1 MALDF
6 RTIPQYDAQRRIE
19 SRLRR
24 TTSMTAIAI
33 ALAPIAKGAFPLAE
47 VQGRLRGELV
57 EAEAE
62 SVILHPGWQPVLDS
76 LRMVTAIA
84 TVEGLFDFKLPPE
97 KVVKKGGYK
106 TVDEGVSD
114 MTNRIREVWT
124 KRQQ

>member
-1 MALDF
+1 MPTA
-6 RTIPQYDAQRRIE
+6 
-19 SRLRR
+19 
-24 TTSMTAIAI
+24 TT
-33 ALAPIAKGAFPLAE
+33 ALAPPAKGTFPLAE
-47 VQGRLRGELV
+47 VQPRLRRELE

-97 KVVKKGGYK
+97 QVVKKGGYMR
-106 TVDEGVSD
+106 VGEGVAD

-124 KRQQ
+124 KRQK

>member
-1 MALDF
+1 MSAV
-6 RTIPQYDAQRRIE
+6 
-19 SRLRR
+19 
-24 TTSMTAIAI
+24 AIAP
-33 ALAPIAKGAFPLAE
+33 APAAKGAFPLAE
-47 VQGRLRGELV
+47 VQARLRRELE

-97 KVVKKGGYK
+97 KVMKKGGYRS
-106 TVDEGVSD
+106 VDEGVAD

-124 KRQQ
+124 KRQK

>member
-1 MALDF
+1 MPAV
-6 RTIPQYDAQRRIE
+6 A
-19 SRLRR
+19 
-24 TTSMTAIAI
+24 TT
-33 ALAPIAKGAFPLAE
+33 LAPPAKGTFPLAE
-47 VQGRLRGELV
+47 VQARLRRELE

-97 KVVKKGGYK
+97 KVVKKGGYRS
-106 TVDEGVSD
+106 VDEGVSD

-124 KRQQ
+124 KRQK

>member
-1 MALDF
+1 M
-6 RTIPQYDAQRRIE
+6 
-19 SRLRR
+19 
-24 TTSMTAIAI
+24 TTVAIAP
-33 ALAPIAKGAFPLAE
+33 APTAKNSFPLAE
-47 VQGRLRGELV
+47 VQARLRKELE

-62 SVILHPGWQPVLDS
+62 SVILHPSWQPVLDS

-84 TVEGLFDFKLPPE
+84 TVEALFDFKLPPE

-106 TVDEGVSD
+106 SVNEGVAD